1 MSAGALVRSEQE
13 AIVAKKKKAKKLAE
27 AEHKASAKVAKHR
40 GHPLVAIPGSLSEIA
55 DQPPLT
61 VLAGGSLVLG
71 LVLRQPALARA
82 GARMLAAHAIATGL
96 KTVLKSS
103 VDRTRPARA
112 LADGGHTLK
121 KGGGTDDPS
130 LNSFPSGHTAGAVA
144 AAEAIA
150 SEIPAAALPARLAAG
165 AVGAVQLP
173 RGKHYLSD
181 VAAGAAIG
189 WLSERIA
196 DAALDAGE
204 RFLERRRERRSN
216 ASGLVEAEAH
226 PS

>member
-1 MSAGALVRSEQE
+1 MG
-13 AIVAKKKKAKKLAE
+13 KNKKAKKLAK
-27 AEHKASAKVAKHR
+27 AEHKASAKAAKHR
-40 GHPLVAIPGSLSEIA
+40 DHPLIAIPGSLSEIA
-55 DQPPLT
+55 DQPPLA
-61 VLAGGSLVLG
+61 VVAGGSLVLG

-96 KTVLKSS
+96 KTMLKGS

-112 LADGGHTLK
+112 LDGGGHKLK
-121 KGGGTDDPS
+121 DGHGTTDPS

-144 AAEAIA
+144 AAEAVA
-150 SEIPAAALPARLAAG
+150 AEMPAAALPARLAAG

-204 RFLERRRERRSN
+204 RFLERRKADRS
-216 ASGLVEAEAH
+216 AATALVEAEAH